1 MDYAFDRPRDYDYHA
16 DGVPVCLAKLPE
28 DEQIHNYIYA
38 AAAGLLFITVLV
50 FVLFS
55 KLQNQLAIV
64 RDNQEMKLQM
74 DLQKQSVEK
83 WRTAYNHTAPCDMT

>member
-1 MDYAFDRPRDYDYHA
+1 MT
-16 DGVPVCLAKLPE
+16 VPAITIITLTVFQFALQSLPE

-83 WRTAYNHTAPCDMT
+83 METAYNHTAPCDMT